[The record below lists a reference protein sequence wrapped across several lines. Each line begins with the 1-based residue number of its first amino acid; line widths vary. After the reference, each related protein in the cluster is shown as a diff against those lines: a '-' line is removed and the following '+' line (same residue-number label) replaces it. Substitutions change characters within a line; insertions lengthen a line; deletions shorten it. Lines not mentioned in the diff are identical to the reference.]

1 MKNLPEIWD
10 AHAAPIWAP
19 NFTGKL
25 QSTWNPAW
33 KATIFLGRKPGFQ
46 GGKLGDWPRGKKW
59 GDEKWSSHVI
69 FSPYFFQ
76 DRKMRWNRHERDISK
91 LVGGAITILKN
102 MKVNG
107 EDGIPYILWKIKNV
121 WNHQPVFFLF
131 LIPRG
136 QMGTKAWHIWS
147 LSWFLHDFYSINVS
161 EWFSDTS
168 HPWTWL
174 VALQNPRLTKKARK
188 WGLNEVDL

>member
-1 MKNLPEIWD
+1 MF
-10 AHAAPIWAP
+10 WAG
-19 NFTGKL
+19 N
-25 QSTWNPAW
+25 QD
-33 KATIFLGRKPGFQ
+33 FQ
-46 GGKLGDWPRGKKW
+46 GRETGRLTQGQKMGGWKM
-59 GDEKWSSHVI
+59 I
-69 FSPYFFQ
+69 FTMWFFHHIFFQ

-107 EDGIPYILWKIKNV
+107 KDGIPYILWKIKNV

-131 LIPRG
+131 FIPRG

-147 LSWFLHDFYSINVS
+147 LSSFLHDFYSINVS

>member
-1 MKNLPEIWD
+1 MKNPKPRNLGCTSCSDLSSKLHRQVAVHLESNMFPPFFGPENQD
-10 AHAAPIWAP
+10 FKRNWA
-19 NFTGKL
+19 
-25 QSTWNPAW
+25 
-33 KATIFLGRKPGFQ
+33 IDPGAKN
-46 GGKLGDWPRGKKW
+46 GGMKNDLH
-59 GDEKWSSHVI
+59 HVI
-69 FSPYFFQ
+69 CSPYFFQ

-107 EDGIPYILWKIKNV
+107 KDDIPYILWKIKNV

-188 WGLNEVDL
+188 WGLNEADL